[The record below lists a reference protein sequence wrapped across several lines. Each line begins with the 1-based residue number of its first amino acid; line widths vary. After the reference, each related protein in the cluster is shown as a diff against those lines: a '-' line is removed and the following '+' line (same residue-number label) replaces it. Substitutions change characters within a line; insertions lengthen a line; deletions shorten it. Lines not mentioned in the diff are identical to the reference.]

1 MALGKPEKKVYSFR
15 FEEQLVSKLKG
26 FALEENRSFSNF
38 IETILKAY
46 VADRHVKGNLFKNN
60 A

>member
-46 VADRHVKGNLFKNN
+46 VADRHVKGNAFKNN

>member
-15 FEEQLVSKLKG
+15 FEQQLVSKLKG
-26 FALEENRSFSNF
+26 YALEENRSFSNF

-46 VADRHVKGNLFKNN
+46 VAQRITQDAATQKH